1 MSHKSCQWISTCQ
14 REINIILFHA
24 MNETSVVE
32 QLKKDLRS
40 ELARKGNDAFRR
52 AYSEEQRKKWRNK
65 GIAAIRAYWKK
76 KRLEKKSKNNCK

>member
-1 MSHKSCQWISTCQ
+1 
-14 REINIILFHA
+14 

-40 ELARKGNDAFRR
+40 ELARKGNNAFKK
-52 AYSEEQRKKWRNK
+52 AFSEEQRRKWRNK

-76 KRLEKKSKNNCK
+76 NKGKKKSKNNCK